1 MRRKGQN
8 FLVDPQVI
16 ERIADY
22 AGLTPEDC
30 VLEIGPGTG
39 NLTEVLSSRAGKVVA
54 VEVDPALA
62 ANLRGRFDNV
72 RVVLVDALK
81 ADLSSFSCNK
91 IVSNLPYQI
100 SSKVTFKIVRM
111 PFDLAVLM
119 YQKEF
124 AKKMAARPG
133 SDDYGRVSVVV
144 QHFCQAEILEH
155 VPRTAFRPVPEV
167 QSAIVRLESKPKKP
181 GIDEDLFMRLVE
193 GLFSH
198 RRKKVKKTMDAIGF
212 KIKASADASR
222 YGANGPSEKPSGTG
236 IETFEAYKSLI
247 DKRPEELSPEDVE
260 TLTEITQGTKKA

>member
-39 NLTEVLSSRAGKVVA
+39 NLTEVLSSWAGKVVA
-54 VEVDPALA
+54 VEVDPALVT
-62 ANLRGRFDNV
+62 NLRGRFDNV
-72 RVVLVDALK
+72 QVVLGDVFK
-81 ADLSSFSCNK
+81 VDLSSFSYNK

-119 YQKEF
+119 YQREF
-124 AKKMAARPG
+124 AKKMVARPG
-133 SDDYGRVSVVV
+133 SKDYGRTSVVV
-144 QHFCQAEILEH
+144 QHFCQTEILEH
-155 VPRTAFRPVPEV
+155 VPRTAFRPVPKV
-167 QSAIVRLESKPKKP
+167 QSAIIRLTPKPKKP
-181 GIDEDLFMRLVE
+181 GIDEDLFMRLAE

-198 RRKKVKKTMDAIGF
+198 RRKKVKTAMEAIGF
-212 KIKASADASR
+212 KIKASDGASR
-222 YGANGPSEKPSGTG
+222 SGVNEPSEKPSCTD
-236 IETFEAYKSLI
+236 IEIFEAYESLI

-260 TLTEITQGTKKA
+260 KLTEITQSTKKA